1 MCAII
6 QNAVWLFGLI
16 IRTINKR
23 TVIFVTMMK
32 AIKHLQNVGAF
43 FMGRSRMKTKYN
55 TGDEVLIP
63 VKIETARGTDETIM
77 YYMSGLKNDDGD
89 KLLVPEVMIE
99 GLAKIGIEKG
109 IQLYRK
115 KFKQAIDIPIMAGDE
130 KIDIITLD
138 AEDVADATNPTS
150 ETQNIKTANIDM
162 EVNRSEINKLKE
174 ELIEL
179 NELLERASS
188 IIEKLAKEKD
198 EIKLSV
204 GFKF

>member
-1 MCAII
+1 
-6 QNAVWLFGLI
+6 
-16 IRTINKR
+16 
-23 TVIFVTMMK
+23 
-32 AIKHLQNVGAF
+32 
-43 FMGRSRMKTKYN
+43 MKTKYN

-130 KIDIITLD
+130 KIDIITFD
-138 AEDVADATNPTS
+138 AEDVADATNPAS
-150 ETQNIKTANIDM
+150 ETQNIKTAYIDM

>member
-1 MCAII
+1 
-6 QNAVWLFGLI
+6 
-16 IRTINKR
+16 
-23 TVIFVTMMK
+23 
-32 AIKHLQNVGAF
+32 
-43 FMGRSRMKTKYN
+43 MKTKYN

-63 VKIETARGTDETIM
+63 VKIATAMGTDETIM
-77 YYMSGLKNDDGD
+77 YCMSGLKNEDGD
-89 KLLVPEVMIE
+89 KLIVPEVMIE

-115 KFKQAIDIPIMAGDE
+115 KFKKAIDIPIMAGDE
-130 KIDIITLD
+130 KIDIITFD
-138 AEDVADATNPTS
+138 AEDVADATNPAF